1 MTIKRL
7 MIISMLLA
15 AAIVIGYLESLIPL
29 FIPGVRLGLANVII
43 LIMLYEF
50 KFYEALI
57 VDLLRIFI
65 ISLIRGTFLSPIFF
79 MALVGGMLSY
89 LIMLLFTRFKK
100 FSPIGVSVLGSL
112 FHAVGQILVAI
123 VLMSTVKI
131 VYYLPFIALLSVV
144 TGIISGLIA
153 KMYLKRSITKNFIEG
168 NNDFEEENEN
178 I

>member
-7 MIISMLLA
+7 MIISMLLS

-79 MALVGGMLSY
+79 MAFVGGMLSY
-89 LIMLLFTRFKK
+89 FVMLIFSRIKI
-100 FSPIGVSVLGSL
+100 FSPIGVSILGSL

-123 VLMSTVKI
+123 ILMSTVKI
-131 VYYLPFIALLSVV
+131 AYYLPFIALLSIV

-153 KMYLKRSITKNFIEG
+153 KTYLKRSITKNFIG
-168 NNDFEEENEN
+168 QGDVLEEENEN

>member
-1 MTIKRL
+1 MSTNLKRL
-7 MIISMLLA
+7 TIVAMLLA
-15 AAIVIGYLESLIPL
+15 MAIVLNYLESFIPI
-29 FIPGVRLGLANVII
+29 FVPGVRLGLANVII

-57 VDLLRIFI
+57 VDLLRILLV
-65 ISLIRGTFLSPIFF
+65 SLIRGTFLSPIFF

-89 LIMLLFTRFKK
+89 LIMLIFTRFKI

-123 VLMSTVKI
+123 LLMSTVKI

-153 KMYLKRSITKNFIEG
+153 KTYLKRSITGQFIEIND
-168 NNDFEEENEN
+168 NNSR
-178 I
+178 